1 MTSAGRDLN
10 QLVRSRFPD
19 EDGHFVVGRAAAG
32 LLRERLDGLIPLLA
46 ALTVPAEQVLRD
58 ASNLKPHVTPP
69 RIVPVVNVVPEPAHP
84 VGERIPV
91 DLGQVRALGIDVRRL
106 QRLPPS
112 LGPVVRQVAG
122 HRMRVELR
130 IELATGVVVV
140 DGEDQVTRDAILV
153 GAVLPHTR
161 RRRGLQ
167 FLQGRLDR
175 VVMCLHEPVIV
186 SDRGHDRDRLGGR
199 EGEVVQM
206 PSPALDLAVHR
217 RAVRALPRP
226 QPFSGRGME
235 ALPNGLELRLR
246 DLAHETEFGGAA
258 ALPVAD
264 HSLTFG
270 VVVAV
275 HQMMRR
281 VPRPF
286 DIARIVNMRGHH
298 A

>member
-1 MTSAGRDLN
+1 MTDCRSKRCCSAYRSAGAADSKPRCTRSRADSSACCRSSVKVCVLWRQPGELTLLDLLRRDLH
-10 QLVRSRFPD
+10 QLVRSRLPD

-32 LLRERLDGLIPLLA
+32 LLRERLDGLVTLLA

-140 DGEDQVTRDAILV
+140 DREDQVTRDAILV
-153 GAVLPHTR
+153 GAVLAHTR
-161 RRRGLQ
+161 RRQGLQ
-167 FLQGRLDR
+167 FL
-175 VVMCLHEPVIV
+175 
-186 SDRGHDRDRLGGR
+186 
-199 EGEVVQM
+199 
-206 PSPALDLAVHR
+206 
-217 RAVRALPRP
+217 
-226 QPFSGRGME
+226 
-235 ALPNGLELRLR
+235 
-246 DLAHETEFGGAA
+246 
-258 ALPVAD
+258 
-264 HSLTFG
+264 
-270 VVVAV
+270 
-275 HQMMRR
+275 
-281 VPRPF
+281 
-286 DIARIVNMRGHH
+286 
-298 A
+298 